1 MKPARTLS
9 AIAAL
14 GLMASGTAF
23 AQSYPAPWKGD
34 FWGYLGASAGES
46 KFRTDCSRTLTQF
59 ECDTKDT
66 GYKIYAGGRLSEFMG
81 LEIGYTDFGR
91 IKASGGETEAY
102 AVPLSLLVGAPWGRF
117 GAFGKIGGV
126 YGHTDVKA
134 SIDSLT
140 ATGHKTGWG
149 WTYGVGGTFAF
160 TPALQLRADWD
171 RYKLDFVGGEKDVDM
186 LSAGL
191 QLRF

>member
-1 MKPARTLS
+1 MKRARTLS
-9 AIAAL
+9 AVAAL

-23 AQSYPAPWKGD
+23 AQYYPAPWRGD
-34 FWGYLGASAGES
+34 FWGYIGASAGES
-46 KFRTDCSRTLTQF
+46 KFRTDCSRTLTQH
-59 ECDTKDT
+59 ECDT
-66 GYKIYAGGRLSEFMG
+66 GYKVYAGGRVSEFAA

-91 IKASGGETEAY
+91 IKVSGGETNAY
-102 AVPLSLLVGAPWGRF
+102 AVPLSIVLGAPWGRF

-126 YGHTDVKA
+126 YGRTDVTA
-134 SIDSLT
+134 SFDSLT

-149 WTYGVGGTFAF
+149 WTYGAGATFAF
-160 TPALQLRADWD
+160 TPAVQIRADWD